1 MAASGPRAPRRHVIF
16 NADDFGASTGINRG
30 IVECHRRGVV
40 TSTSLMV
47 DGGAAREAAALA
59 QDHPGLAVGLH
70 FDVVGEDDRNFD
82 LDDTA
87 AVGTE
92 FRRQLG
98 RFVDLIGRAPTH
110 IDLHKHTHRRPH
122 LFPLFR
128 EWVAPLKVPLRD
140 DGRVKYVGG
149 FYAQWEWKV
158 TDLDYVSVA
167 FLVKILREE
176 AAPGWTEFSC
186 HPGYMTPDFTSVYG
200 AEREAEIH
208 TLTDPK
214 VRATIDAL
222 GYVLVS
228 YAHFAAEPA
237 R

>member
-110 IDLHKHTHRRPH
+110 IDSHKHTHRRPH